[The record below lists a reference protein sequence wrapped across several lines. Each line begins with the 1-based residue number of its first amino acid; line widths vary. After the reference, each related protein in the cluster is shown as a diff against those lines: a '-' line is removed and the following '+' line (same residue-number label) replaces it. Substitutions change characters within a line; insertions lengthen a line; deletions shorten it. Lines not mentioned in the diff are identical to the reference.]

1 MTERKWKVK
10 KKEEAKKFSRAKDEQ
25 KNFKPTH
32 YRWNFPDKM
41 KTGVSNNNNNNKHYS
56 DKFQVIES
64 ISERNNNNSSPS
76 IDILSYS
83 NISNISNNNVY
94 ADIAD
99 LDGTETHSLMYS
111 QNVSQQPPQQQWG
124 RHDRALSSSSRRQ
137 LDDPSFYVTNS
148 TSRSVHSSY
157 GKNIWIKI
165 HLSLSLSDFFA
176 LIISSFLLLFSTSL
190 LLFAL
195 LPLRASR
202 VASERRHSYLITL
215 PLFQPRGFPSFLCS
229 PLKWRFSLLI
239 IQFWILL
246 IAWMMTEWIRIVTFT
261 RFVIQFHAG
270 LPAISHLSFA
280 LMIKKITQERRQS
293 HKKRKRDERWKLRG
307 HAVSSS
313 RREGKKKVKRTYT
326 KVESSNY
333 ANCEK
338 ISI

>member
-1 MTERKWKVK
+1 
-10 KKEEAKKFSRAKDEQ
+10 
-25 KNFKPTH
+25 
-32 YRWNFPDKM
+32 M

-165 HLSLSLSDFFA
+165 HLSLSLSVLFCFNYQFFS
-176 LIISSFLLLFSTSL
+176 LIIFNFSLVICYAAASSFKWTSPFIFNYSTPIPTPRISFFSASIWTEDFLSSLFN
-190 LLFAL
+190 F
-195 LPLRASR
+195 
-202 VASERRHSYLITL
+202 E
-215 PLFQPRGFPSFLCS
+215 F
-229 PLKWRFSLLI
+229 
-239 IQFWILL
+239 
-246 IAWMMTEWIRIVTFT
+246 
-261 RFVIQFHAG
+261 
-270 LPAISHLSFA
+270 
-280 LMIKKITQERRQS
+280 
-293 HKKRKRDERWKLRG
+293 
-307 HAVSSS
+307 SSS
-313 RREGKKKVKRTYT
+313 PGWWRNG
-326 KVESSNY
+326 
-333 ANCEK
+333 
-338 ISI
+338 